1 MTQRQS
7 LGRRGEALAR
17 RHLESRGYVVL
28 ETNYR
33 TRGGEI
39 DLVTEHGGKLVFVE
53 VRTTSTRKF
62 GSPEESIT
70 RKKREHLIHAAR
82 HYLNTLDRADRDWRV
97 DVVAIELVPGGGV
110 DRLEIVENALET

>member
-1 MTQRQS
+1 MTHRQS

-62 GSPEESIT
+62 GSEESIT

-82 HYLNTLDRADRDWRV
+82 HYLNTLDRVDSDWRV
-97 DVVAIELVPGGGV
+97 DVVAVELGSGGEV

>member
-1 MTQRQS
+1 M
-7 LGRRGEALAR
+7 AR
-17 RHLESRGYVVL
+17 RHLESRGYVVI

-33 TRGGEI
+33 TRFGEI

-53 VRTTSTRKF
+53 VRTTSTRSF

-82 HYLNTLDRADRDWRV
+82 HYLNARDGTDRDCAWMSSPSSLGRAAEWTGWR
-97 DVVAIELVPGGGV
+97 
-110 DRLEIVENALET
+110 

>member
-1 MTQRQS
+1 MTHRQS

-17 RHLESRGYVVL
+17 RHLESRGYVVI

-39 DLVTEHGGKLVFVE
+39 DLVTEHRGKLVFVE
-53 VRTTSTRKF
+53 VRTTSTRSF

-70 RKKREHLIHAAR
+70 RKKRKHLIRTAR
-82 HYLNTLDRADRDWRV
+82 HYLNARDRADRDWRV
-97 DVVAIELVPGGGV
+97 DVVAVEFGRGGRV
-110 DRLEIVENALET
+110 DRLEIVENAVEA